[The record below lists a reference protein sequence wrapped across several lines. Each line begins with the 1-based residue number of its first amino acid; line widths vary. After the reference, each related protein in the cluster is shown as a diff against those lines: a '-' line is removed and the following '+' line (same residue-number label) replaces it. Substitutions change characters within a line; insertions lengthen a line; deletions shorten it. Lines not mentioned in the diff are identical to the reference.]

1 MTKQVLWTKSIL
13 ETFIKEGNLNSR
25 QEFIIR
31 TRVGGY
37 SIVKQ
42 AQELN
47 LSVDQ
52 VNKEIAILKKIYD
65 VTQLH
70 SNLLPKRKKNKSEL
84 IKNKWYHGRNIT
96 VFL

>member
-1 MTKQVLWTKSIL
+1 MKMTKQILWTKQIL
-13 ETFIKEGNLNSR
+13 ETFIKEGNLNKR

-31 TRVGGY
+31 SRVKGY

-52 VNKEIAILKKIYD
+52 VNKEIAILKKLYD
-65 VTQLH
+65 ATQI
-70 SNLLPKRKKNKSEL
+70 NNEILPKRRKNKSDL
-84 IKNKWYHGRNIT
+84 IKNKN
-96 VFL
+96 